1 MRIKSVKQLRKWI
14 VEKQSPFSALTQNGS
29 QLPDYI
35 QPDFMGCKDKNSSGE
50 EVVGFFSA
58 YHGMKSNIANFLAT
72 GLQNAEDGQAIY
84 EFLQNAADC
93 ESDDFYIFYNEKFFL
108 ALNNGIE
115 FKLKDVV
122 SILNTSQSSK
132 SDNTNQAVD
141 CDKIGRFGIGFK
153 LVHRLVGENEG
164 LKELT
169 EEYKGPILFSW
180 SQPEHLEAL
189 LNITNVQQIEYDDN
203 LTGEYP
209 WLFKILITN
218 FPAQP
223 FEEIKDLSYK
233 NKVAFT
239 EQEFSDFLHFLKKN
253 QSKLELSKLQRGSL
267 FFLNLGEGKSQ
278 ALDKHYENDLE
289 KGVECSLNMLK
300 SLKTVMLKDKYI
312 QKLTLKTLEFKIA
325 KDSDAFSKINP
336 TDKKCDIKF
345 LFGYL
350 PYKRSEELRVYP
362 NFYKYFPMGAEEHGL
377 SFILHCDAFK
387 IETNRRELEELPT
400 NKAIFKWFVS
410 EFINKLE
417 QYIENKPD
425 DFRELYANILLS
437 CQPSKDWINE
447 SLYQPLKDYISGKIP
462 TDKGNFYSRE
472 KVYIKN
478 TALKIS
484 PIDFGIQGKEWFY
497 WNKNSDK
504 ELVDQVSLQSWKIED
519 LIIQGD
525 VEFINKW
532 IASTQEKV
540 YMLFLKE
547 LNGINDSIWKDNFVE
562 KFCYLKIFKFT
573 DSEYYS
579 INDIKTKPSYLLICS
594 QDILA
599 LKNILKNKLGFL
611 LSKINLADY
620 QKVVSKLEGKLE
632 EHLGARLF
640 TRIAE
645 RTSIIAYNSILLPK
659 DKENIFKFLRGLKQ
673 SEKLKKLIFF
683 KDSFQT
689 LKPLN
694 ELLSRNIV
702 NLATWLQAYQIDDK
716 EYFPQLDIYLLKES
730 EIYEK
735 LIYRDWEKIIGRVEV
750 VFNTNNIEQFYQDIN
765 RYFADSENK
774 SPLTEY
780 PYIFTDDGFKQI
792 AQVFY
797 SKHLG
802 EVQSYN
808 DLKVAISCLTNLQL
822 PEKNILKFLSH
833 APFKTNQD
841 KLEDVIESIGE
852 ESAELEQSVI
862 NNLIEFTAKNGEV
875 FFNQFCISYTKE
887 SGIYVVTNKSNK
899 NIYPYYTE
907 KLKLK
912 EYIERHLSDE
922 LKALPAEF
930 YNERGNNQGLLKD
943 STLYLELLEKYF
955 SDELIEELISVV
967 KESGIKDVE
976 KGFLQCIPSLTL
988 VQKKAYKK
996 SSYEYQVLELAC
1008 EYITGDESLQEEFKN
1023 KVRVIDQERRVYP
1036 LREAVK
1042 DEIIFTIGD
1051 EIYELSLSEILPRY
1065 QDISGIVDK
1074 MLKQF
1079 KGLTTK
1085 LKTLF
1090 GIGETNIMNEEVY
1103 EELKQEFTHLE
1114 NAHQLAFVVLYAKSK
1129 NNIKLLD
1136 EFTVDTGNE

>member
-14 VEKQSPFSALTQNGS
+14 VEKQSPFSPLTQNGS

-93 ESDDFYIFYNEKFFL
+93 ESDAFYIFYNENFFL

-115 FKLKDVV
+115 FKLKDVT

-132 SDNTNQAVD
+132 SDDTNQAVD

-180 SQPEHLEAL
+180 SQCEHLEAL
-189 LNITNVQQIEYDDN
+189 LNISNVQEIEYDDD
-203 LTGEYP
+203 LEGESP

-223 FEEIKDLSYK
+223 TEEIKDLNYK
-233 NKVAFT
+233 NNVAFS
-239 EQEFSDFLHFLKKN
+239 EQEFSDLLHFLKKHK
-253 QSKLELSKLQRGSL
+253 SKLELSKLQRGSL
-267 FFLNLGEGKSQ
+267 FFLTLGEGKSQ

-312 QKLTLKTLEFKIA
+312 QKVTLKTIEFKIA
-325 KDSDAFSKINP
+325 KDSDAFSIINP
-336 TDKKCDIKF
+336 TDKKCDIKI

-350 PYKRSEELRVYP
+350 PYKRSEELRAYP

-377 SFILHCDAFK
+377 SFIIHCDAFK

-400 NKAIFKWFVS
+400 NKGIFKWFIS
-410 EFINKLE
+410 KFINELE

-437 CQPSKDWINE
+437 RQPSKDWIYE
-447 SLYQPLKDYISGKIP
+447 SLYQPLTEYISSKIP
-462 TDKGNFYSRE
+462 TDKGNFYSSE

-478 TALKIS
+478 TALNIS
-484 PIDFGIQGKEWFY
+484 PIDFGIKGKEWFY

-504 ELVDQVSLQSWKIED
+504 ELVDKASLQSWKIED
-519 LIIQGD
+519 LIMEGN

-532 IASTQEKV
+532 IASTQTKT
-540 YMLFLKE
+540 YTLFFQE
-547 LNGINDSIWKDNFVE
+547 LNGINDNIWKDNFVA
-562 KFCYLKIFKFT
+562 KICNLKIFKFT
-573 DSEYYS
+573 DKGYYS
-579 INDIKTKPSYLLICS
+579 INDIKTKSSYLLICS

-599 LKNILKNKLGFL
+599 QANILTNKLDFF

-620 QKVVSKLEGKLE
+620 QKLLSKLEGKLE

-640 TRIAE
+640 TRIAKI
-645 RTSIIAYNSILLPK
+645 TSTIAYNSILLPK
-659 DKENIFKFLRGLKQ
+659 EKENIFKFLRGLKQ
-673 SEKLKKLIFF
+673 SEKFSKLILF
-683 KDSFQT
+683 KDSSQT

-702 NLATWLQAYQIDDK
+702 NLGTWLQAYQIDEK
-716 EYFPQLDIYLLKES
+716 EYFPQLDIYLLQES
-730 EIYEK
+730 DIYDK
-735 LIYRDWEKIIGRVEV
+735 LIYRDWEKIVKQVEV
-750 VFNTNNIEQFYQDIN
+750 IFNSNNIDQFYQDIK

-780 PYIFTDDGFKQI
+780 PHIFTDDGFKEI
-792 AQVFY
+792 SEVFH

-808 DLKVAISCLTNLQL
+808 DLKVAISSLTNLYL
-822 PEKNILKFLSH
+822 PSRNILEYISQS
-833 APFKTNQD
+833 PFNTNQD
-841 KLEDVIESIGE
+841 KLADVIEQVGK

-862 NNLIEFTAKNGEV
+862 NNLMEFTTKNGES
-875 FFNQFCISYTKE
+875 FFHYFYISHTNK
-887 SGIYVVTNKSNK
+887 SGIYVVKNKISK
-899 NIYPYYTE
+899 NIYQYYTE

-912 EYIERHLSDE
+912 EYIECHLSDE
-922 LKALPAEF
+922 LKILPTEF
-930 YNERGNNQGLLKD
+930 YNNQVNNQLLLTD
-943 STLYLELLEKYF
+943 STLYMDLLKKDF
-955 SDELIEELISVV
+955 SDKLIEELISVV

-976 KGFLQCIPSLTL
+976 KEFLKCIPSLTL
-988 VQKKAYKK
+988 VEEKTYEE
-996 SSYEYQVLELAC
+996 SSYEYEVLKLAC
-1008 EYITGDESLQEEFKN
+1008 QCIIGDKSFQEKFKN
-1023 KVRVIDQERRVYP
+1023 KVRIINKQGIVHPI
-1036 LREAVK
+1036 REAVK
-1042 DEIIFTIGD
+1042 DEILFTIGD
-1051 EIYELSLSEILPRY
+1051 ERYKLSLSEILPRY
-1065 QDISGIVDK
+1065 QDTSGIVDK

-1085 LKTLF
+1085 LQTLF
-1090 GIGETNIMNEEVY
+1090 SIGETDIINDEVY
-1103 EELKQEFTHLE
+1103 EELKQKSTHLT
-1114 NAHQLAFVVLYAKSK
+1114 NANQLAFVILYAKSK
-1129 NNIKLLD
+1129 NDIKLLN
-1136 EFTVDTGNE
+1136 EFTVDTDNE